1 LAKTLTTTTGAGI
14 GATTGAYLGTGI
26 GAGIAIALTNLGFLS
41 AATIAMPAALAVG
54 VVGMLVYG
62 GRLGYKLGAMLTDDK
77 AGTIA
82 FELVNVT
89 KQRDELLQ
97 SLTDGATNSSL
108 QTKIDSLTKAQ
119 QRLARDLESA
129 AARDA
134 KNGTL
139 TPQQYAELTK
149 IVEAAKLGKFTYI
162 ELK

>member
-1 LAKTLTTTTGAGI
+1 LAKTLTTTTGAGVGTWVG
-14 GATTGAYLGTGI
+14 GAT
-26 GAGIAIALTNLGFLS
+26 GAGISSVLLSLGFVSAASIAL
-41 AATIAMPAALAVG
+41 PASLAVG

-77 AGTIA
+77 AGAIA